1 MFLLFIVGV
10 NITIAG
16 IPSESP
22 LPPTSLT
29 SIPSDTNISLMWS
42 HSDECFENCTFMYEV
57 TWQQS
62 GDGSS
67 LRNATT
73 TDTSYT
79 IEGLTP
85 GTSYEI
91 GVMTTV
97 YCTCIT
103 SRSEGILT
111 LGTVRTLPHQLQG
124 MYIHNTILLIAEIR
138 MHGYCTY
145 IWCFVHLSSF
155 YTKFRICYVNLCW
168 WVYYILYISTTP
180 TP

>member
-1 MFLLFIVGV
+1 MFLLYVFGV

-22 LPPTSLT
+22 LPPTNFT
-29 SIPSDTNISLMWS
+29 SIPSDTSISLMWS
-42 HSDECFENCTFMYEV
+42 HIDECFENCTFMYEV

-67 LRNATT
+67 LRNTT
-73 TDTSYT
+73 TTETSYT

-91 GVMTTV
+91 GVMTIV

-103 SRSEGILT
+103 SRSECILS

-124 MYIHNTILLIAEIR
+124 TYIHNTILLIVR
-138 MHGYCTY
+138 DMHGYCTY
-145 IWCFVHLSSF
+145 IWCFAVL
-155 YTKFRICYVNLCW
+155 YTF
-168 WVYYILYISTTP
+168 
-180 TP
+180 